1 MPRYL
6 SGVVGEILAERD
18 GFQRVRVDDRLAY
31 VLTHLIGTVAVGDE
45 VLLNVTATDLALGTG
60 GWDVVHW
67 NLSRREWEAEGG
79 GHIMKL
85 RYTSLQADTGSA
97 EEHDPKSPDR
107 LESALGA
114 GLDGF
119 PVLATFLHSQLAPA
133 ALAFSLTAPGRKL
146 GWVMTD
152 SAALPLVLSDLAADL
167 VDRGLLHTTVSTGQ
181 SFGGQIEA
189 VNVLSGL
196 EAARSAGCD
205 AVIVG
210 PGPGV
215 VGTDS
220 RHGFSGLEVAGVVDL
235 AGQAGADVMVALR
248 WSDADARS
256 RHRGVSHHSRTV
268 LSLCTR
274 GATVVVAAGYEV
286 SDLPSRHEIQTVD
299 AGDPAAEMAAAGL
312 VVTSMGR
319 GVAADPGFFAMAA
332 AAGRGLGARAV
343 AFGQSRS

>member
-6 SGVVGEILAERD
+6 SGVVSEILAERD
-18 GFQRVRVDDRLAY
+18 GLQRVQVDGRRAY
-31 VLTHLIGTVAVGDE
+31 VLTRLIGTVAVGDE

-67 NLSRREWEAEGG
+67 NLSRRQWEAEGG

-85 RYTSLQADTGSA
+85 RYTSLQSDTGSA
-97 EEHDPKSPDR
+97 EEHGAESPDGP
-107 LESALGA
+107 EP
-114 GLDGF
+114 LDAVSLAGF

-133 ALAFSLTAPGRKL
+133 AVAFSLASPGHRL

-181 SFGGQIEA
+181 SFGGRIEA
-189 VNVLSGL
+189 VNMLSGV
-196 EAARSAGCD
+196 EAARRAGCD

-215 VGTDS
+215 VGTAS
-220 RHGFSGLEVAGVVDL
+220 RHGFSGLEVASVIDL
-235 AGQAGADVMVALR
+235 AGGAGADVIVALR
-248 WSDADARS
+248 WSDADARA
-256 RHRGVSHHSRTV
+256 RHRGISHHSRTA
-268 LSLCTR
+268 LSLCSR
-274 GATVVVAAGYEV
+274 GATIAVAAGYEV
-286 SDLPSRHEIQTVD
+286 NDLPPQHRIELVD
-299 AGDPAAEMAAAGL
+299 SGDPAGELAAAEL
-312 VVTSMGR
+312 TVTSMGR

-332 AAGRGLGARAV
+332 ASGRALGSRAV
-343 AFGQSRS
+343 ASGEARS